1 MAWRR
6 RNQEY
11 FLCGDGQAQARLCE
25 NNFFQRDVGI
35 DTIFP
40 AILDVLLVQWSVGVE
55 FRLKF
60 FPPILSSGVDEEM
73 IIIYSDE

>member
-1 MAWRR
+1 VMNEVAMIDVGMRKRTILVGIVYYRAGTVAMAWRR

-40 AILDVLLVQWSVGVE
+40 AILYVLLVQ
-55 FRLKF
+55 
-60 FPPILSSGVDEEM
+60 
-73 IIIYSDE
+73 